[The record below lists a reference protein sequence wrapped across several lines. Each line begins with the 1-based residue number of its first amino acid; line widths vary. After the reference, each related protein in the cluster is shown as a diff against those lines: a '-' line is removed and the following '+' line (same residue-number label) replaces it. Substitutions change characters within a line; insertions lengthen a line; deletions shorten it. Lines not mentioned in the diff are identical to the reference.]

1 MDLLEACLHAKG
13 REAVKAVR
21 SLLPSVRTS
30 AIWAIIMHA
39 AAWHE
44 ERTFDTSHA
53 TILVYTVHRM
63 IESLGKHSTLVSEK
77 PIARRV
83 IDLPTDQTTSLQ
95 EVLIER
101 LAYHLADTD
110 HWRLEQ
116 GPRYDIET
124 RLDSRGNAVQ
134 VYVQSIRERVQMS
147 ALKAAAVLG
156 ARADQAMLIRATASI
171 AAEEP
176 DKLGHTFIMPI
187 SLVTER
193 PTSEYTRPHIAT
205 LWHLTEFLV
214 RKVPSKAADEFG
226 MDDKIGKFAKPTD
239 LSPSTGL
246 FMNAVVNYGTLGH
259 NAIFAHRISEAAR
272 LGFVNGET
280 IQRLLEK
287 LQRNIGIE
295 LEHVEDYSLEKLV
308 KKQTG
313 TDWSTL
319 PTEISLPSAK
329 KVSEWFSAER
339 GDLWNS
345 LYSLQSSTFEN
356 LIMDTTKQDWPIIRA
371 MQYAMAA
378 ITGDMEA
385 SHPLI
390 FTQAVWGL
398 VDNGL
403 VPEYLAALQVH
414 RLLREQMKDG

>member
-1 MDLLEACLHAKG
+1 MDLLEACLHANG
-13 REAVKAVR
+13 REAVKAVK
-21 SLLPSVRTS
+21 SLIPSVRTS
-30 AIWAIIMHA
+30 AIWAIIMQA

-53 TILVYTVHRM
+53 TIAVYTIHRM
-63 IESLGKHSTLVSEK
+63 IESLGKHASLVSDK
-77 PIARRV
+77 PIVKRK
-83 IDLPTDQTTSLQ
+83 IDLPDEQTTSLQ

-134 VYVQSIRERVQMS
+134 VYIQSIRERVQMS

-156 ARADQAMLIRATASI
+156 AKSNQIMLARATASI

-187 SLVTER
+187 SLVTEL
-193 PTSEYTRPHIAT
+193 PAPEYTRPHIAT

-214 RKVPSKAADEFG
+214 RKIPSKVTDEFG

-239 LSPSTGL
+239 LSSNRDL
-246 FMNAVVNYGTLGH
+246 FMNAVVKYGTLGH
-259 NAIFAHRISEAAR
+259 NAIFAHRVSEAAR
-272 LGFVNGET
+272 LGLVNGET
-280 IQRLLEK
+280 IERLLK
-287 LQRNIGIE
+287 NIQRNIGVD
-295 LEHVEDYSLEKLV
+295 LESTENISLDNLV
-308 KKQTG
+308 KKLAG
-313 TDWSTL
+313 TDWSAV
-319 PTEISLPSAK
+319 PTEMGLPSSK
-329 KVSEWFSAER
+329 KVREWFSEEHS
-339 GDLWNS
+339 DLWNS
-345 LYSLQSSTFEN
+345 MFSFKSSTFEN
-356 LIMDTTKQDWPIIRA
+356 MIIDSDKQDWPIIRA

-385 SHPLI
+385 PHPII

-398 VDNGL
+398 VDNSL
-403 VPEYLAALQVH
+403 VPESLAAFQVH
-414 RLLREQMKDG
+414 RFLREQLKDK

>member
-1 MDLLEACLHAKG
+1 MDLLEACLHANG
-13 REAVKAVR
+13 REAVKAVK

-44 ERTFDTSHA
+44 ERIYDTSHA
-53 TILVYTVHRM
+53 TIAVYTIHRM
-63 IESLGKHSTLVSEK
+63 IESLGEHSGLVAEN
-77 PIARRV
+77 PIAHAV
-83 IDLPTDQTTSLQ
+83 IGLADEQKTSLQ
-95 EVLIER
+95 EVLVER
-101 LAYHLADTD
+101 LAYHLADAD

-156 ARADQAMLIRATASI
+156 ARTDQTMLVRATASI

-187 SLVTER
+187 SLVTEL
-193 PTSEYTRPHIAT
+193 PSSEYTRPHIAS

-214 RKVPSKAADEFG
+214 RKIPSRSAEEFG
-226 MDDKIGKFAKPTD
+226 MDDKIGKFARPTD
-239 LSPSTGL
+239 LSMHRDQ
-246 FMNAVVNYGTLGH
+246 FMNAVVCYGTLGH

-272 LGFVNGET
+272 LGLVNTEI
-280 IQRLLEK
+280 IQWLLKK
-287 LQRNIGIE
+287 LQRNIGTCSVS
-295 LEHVEDYSLEKLV
+295 VEDLTLDSLMNRL
-308 KKQTG
+308 TG

-319 PTEISLPSAK
+319 PTEIGLPSSK
-329 KVSEWFSAER
+329 RVREWISAEYN
-339 GDLWNS
+339 DIWNAM
-345 LYSLQSSTFEN
+345 LNLKSSVFEN
-356 LIMDTTKQDWPIIRA
+356 KLLDMTAQDWPIIRA
-371 MQYAMAA
+371 IQYAMAT
-378 ITGDMEA
+378 ISGDMED
-385 SHPLI
+385 SHPMI

-403 VPEYLAALQVH
+403 IPEYLAALQAH
-414 RLLREQMKDG
+414 RLLRDQLNGK

>member
-1 MDLLEACLHAKG
+1 MDLLEACLHANG
-13 REAVKAVR
+13 REAVKAVK
-21 SLLPSVRTS
+21 SLIPSVRTS
-30 AIWAIIMHA
+30 AIWAIIMQA

-53 TILVYTVHRM
+53 TIAVYTIHRM
-63 IESLGKHSTLVSEK
+63 IESIGKHASLVSDK
-77 PIARRV
+77 PIVKRK
-83 IDLPTDQTTSLQ
+83 INLPDEQTTSLQ

-134 VYVQSIRERVQMS
+134 VYIQSIRERVQMS

-156 ARADQAMLIRATASI
+156 AKSNQIMLARATASI

-187 SLVTER
+187 SLVTEL
-193 PTSEYTRPHIAT
+193 PAPEYTRPHIAT

-214 RKVPSKAADEFG
+214 RKIPSKVTDEFG

-239 LSPSTGL
+239 LSSNRDL
-246 FMNAVVNYGTLGH
+246 FMNAVVKYGTLGH
-259 NAIFAHRISEAAR
+259 NAIFAHRVSEAAR
-272 LGFVNGET
+272 LGLVNGET
-280 IQRLLEK
+280 IERLLK
-287 LQRNIGIE
+287 NIQRNIGVD
-295 LEHVEDYSLEKLV
+295 LESTENISLDNLV
-308 KKQTG
+308 KKLAG
-313 TDWSTL
+313 TDWSAV
-319 PTEISLPSAK
+319 PTEMGLPSSK
-329 KVSEWFSAER
+329 KVREWFSEEHS
-339 GDLWNS
+339 DLWNS
-345 LYSLQSSTFEN
+345 MFSFKSSTFEN
-356 LIMDTTKQDWPIIRA
+356 MIIDSDKQDWSIIRA

-385 SHPLI
+385 PHPII

-398 VDNGL
+398 VDNSL
-403 VPEYLAALQVH
+403 VPESLAAFQVH
-414 RLLREQMKDG
+414 RFLREQLKDK

>member
-1 MDLLEACLHAKG
+1 MDLLEACLHANG
-13 REAVKAVR
+13 REAVKAVK
-21 SLLPSVRTS
+21 SLIPSVRTS
-30 AIWAIIMHA
+30 AIWAIIMQA

-53 TILVYTVHRM
+53 TIAVYTIH
-63 IESLGKHSTLVSEK
+63 GKHASLVSDK
-77 PIARRV
+77 PIVKRK
-83 IDLPTDQTTSLQ
+83 INLPDEQTTSLQ

-134 VYVQSIRERVQMS
+134 VYIQSIRERVQMS

-156 ARADQAMLIRATASI
+156 AKSNQIMLARATASI

-187 SLVTER
+187 SLVTEL
-193 PTSEYTRPHIAT
+193 PAPEYTRPHIAT

-214 RKVPSKAADEFG
+214 RKIPSKVTDEFG

-239 LSPSTGL
+239 LSSNRDL
-246 FMNAVVNYGTLGH
+246 FMNAVVKYGTLGH
-259 NAIFAHRISEAAR
+259 NAIFAHRVSEAAR
-272 LGFVNGET
+272 LGLVNGET
-280 IQRLLEK
+280 IERLLK
-287 LQRNIGIE
+287 NIQRNIGVD
-295 LEHVEDYSLEKLV
+295 LESTENISLDNLV
-308 KKQTG
+308 KKLAG
-313 TDWSTL
+313 TDWSAV
-319 PTEISLPSAK
+319 PTEMGLPSSK
-329 KVSEWFSAER
+329 KVREWFSEEHS
-339 GDLWNS
+339 DLWNS
-345 LYSLQSSTFEN
+345 MFSFKSSTFEN
-356 LIMDTTKQDWPIIRA
+356 MIIDSDKQDWPIIRA

-385 SHPLI
+385 PHPII

-398 VDNGL
+398 VDNSL
-403 VPEYLAALQVH
+403 VPESLAAFQVH
-414 RLLREQMKDG
+414 RFLREQLKDK

>member
-1 MDLLEACLHAKG
+1 MDLLEACLHANG

-21 SLLPSVRTS
+21 SLIPNVRTS

-53 TILVYTVHRM
+53 TISVYTVHRM
-63 IESLGKHSTLVSEK
+63 IESLGKHATLVSEK

-83 IDLPTDQTTSLQ
+83 INLPDEQTGSLQ

-101 LAYHLADTD
+101 LAYHIADTD

-156 ARADQAMLIRATASI
+156 ARADQTMLIRATASI

-187 SLVTER
+187 SLVTEL
-193 PTSEYTRPHIAT
+193 PASEYTRPHIAT

-226 MDDKIGKFAKPTD
+226 MDDKIGKYAKPTD
-239 LSPSTGL
+239 LSGNRDL
-246 FMNAVVNYGTLGH
+246 FMNAVVKYGTLGH

-272 LGFVNGET
+272 LGLVNGET
-280 IQRLLEK
+280 IQRLLKK
-287 LQRNIGIE
+287 LQRNIGTD
-295 LEHVEDYSLEKLV
+295 LESVDTLTSDNLV
-308 KKQTG
+308 KKETG
-313 TDWSTL
+313 TEWSTI
-319 PTEISLPSAK
+319 PTEISLPSSK
-329 KVSEWFSAER
+329 KVSEWFSSEHN
-339 GDLWNS
+339 DLWEPM
-345 LYSLQSSTFEN
+345 YSLKSSSFEN
-356 LIMDTTKQDWPIIRA
+356 MIMDSTTQDWPLIRA

-378 ITGDMEA
+378 ITGDIEA

-390 FTQAVWGL
+390 FTQSVWGL

-403 VPEYLAALQVH
+403 IPEFLAALQVH
-414 RLLREQMKDG
+414 RLLREQMKDR

>member
-1 MDLLEACLHAKG
+1 MDLLEACLHANG
-13 REAVKAVR
+13 REAVKAVK
-21 SLLPSVRTS
+21 SLIPSVRTS
-30 AIWAIIMHA
+30 AIWAIIMQA

-53 TILVYTVHRM
+53 TIAVYTIHRM
-63 IESLGKHSTLVSEK
+63 IESIGKHASLVSDK
-77 PIARRV
+77 PIVKRK
-83 IDLPTDQTTSLQ
+83 INLPDEQTTSLQ

-134 VYVQSIRERVQMS
+134 VYIQSIRERVQMS

-156 ARADQAMLIRATASI
+156 AKSNQIMLARATASI

-187 SLVTER
+187 SLVTEL
-193 PTSEYTRPHIAT
+193 PAPEYTRPHIAT

-214 RKVPSKAADEFG
+214 RKIPSKVTDEFG

-239 LSPSTGL
+239 LSSNRDL
-246 FMNAVVNYGTLGH
+246 FMNAVVKYGTLGH
-259 NAIFAHRISEAAR
+259 NAIFAHRVSEAAR
-272 LGFVNGET
+272 LGLVNGET
-280 IQRLLEK
+280 IERLLK
-287 LQRNIGIE
+287 NIQRNIGVD
-295 LEHVEDYSLEKLV
+295 LESTENISLDNLV
-308 KKQTG
+308 KKLAG
-313 TDWSTL
+313 TDWSAV
-319 PTEISLPSAK
+319 PTEMGLPSSK
-329 KVSEWFSAER
+329 KVREWFSEEHS
-339 GDLWNS
+339 DLWNS
-345 LYSLQSSTFEN
+345 MFSFKSSTFEN
-356 LIMDTTKQDWPIIRA
+356 MIIDSDKQDWPIIRA

-385 SHPLI
+385 PHPII

-398 VDNGL
+398 VDNSL
-403 VPEYLAALQVH
+403 VPESLAAFQVH
-414 RLLREQMKDG
+414 RFLREQLKDK

>member
-1 MDLLEACLHAKG
+1 MDLLEACLHANG

-30 AIWAIIMHA
+30 AIWAIIMHS

-53 TILVYTVHRM
+53 TIAVYTVHRM
-63 IESLGKHSTLVSEK
+63 IESLGKHETLVSEK
-77 PIARRV
+77 PITKRR
-83 IDLPTDQTTSLQ
+83 INLPDEQTTSLQ

-101 LAYHLADTD
+101 LAYHLADTE

-134 VYVQSIRERVQMS
+134 VYIQSIRERVQMS

-156 ARADQAMLIRATASI
+156 ARTDLTMLIRATSSI

-176 DKLGHTFIMPI
+176 DRLGHTFIMPI
-187 SLVTER
+187 SLVTEL
-193 PTSEYTRPHIAT
+193 PVSEYTRPHVAA

-214 RKVPSKAADEFG
+214 RKVPSKAEDEFG

-239 LSPSTGL
+239 LSSNRDL
-246 FMNAVVNYGTLGH
+246 FTNAVVKYGILGH
-259 NAIFAHRISEAAR
+259 NGIFAHRISEAAR
-272 LGFVNGET
+272 LGLVNGDT
-280 IQRLLEK
+280 IQRLLRK
-287 LQRNIGIE
+287 LQRNIGAE
-295 LEHVEDYSLEKLV
+295 LEPSDTLSLDNLLKMEV
-308 KKQTG
+308 G
-313 TDWSTL
+313 TDWSML
-319 PTEISLPSAK
+319 PTEISLPSSK
-329 KVSEWFSAER
+329 KVSEWFSAEYN
-339 GDLWNS
+339 DLWSAMFN
-345 LYSLQSSTFEN
+345 LKSSAFEN
-356 LIMDTTKQDWPIIRA
+356 MMVDSNDHDWPIIRA

-378 ITGDMEA
+378 VTGNMEA

-403 VPEYLAALQVH
+403 VPEPIAALQVH
-414 RLLREQMKDG
+414 RLLREQMNNT

>member
-1 MDLLEACLHAKG
+1 MDLLEACLHANG
-13 REAVKAVR
+13 REAVKAVK
-21 SLLPSVRTS
+21 SLIPSVRAS
-30 AIWAIIMHA
+30 AIWAIIMQS

-53 TILVYTVHRM
+53 TISVYAIHRM
-63 IESLGKHSTLVSEK
+63 IESLGKHASLVSEK
-77 PIARRV
+77 PIAKRV
-83 IDLPTDQTTSLQ
+83 IDLPDEQTTNLQ

-156 ARADQAMLIRATASI
+156 AKKNQTMLIRATASI

-187 SLVTER
+187 SLLTEL
-193 PTSEYTRPHIAT
+193 PAPEYTRPHIAT

-214 RKVPSKAADEFG
+214 RKIPSKTADEFG
-226 MDDKIGKFAKPTD
+226 MDDKIGKLVKSTD
-239 LSPSTGL
+239 LSPSKEL
-246 FMNAVVNYGTLGH
+246 FMNAVVKYGTLGH
-259 NAIFAHRISEAAR
+259 NAIFAHRMSEAAR
-272 LGFVNGET
+272 LGLVNGET
-280 IQRLLEK
+280 IERLLKK
-287 LQRNIGIE
+287 LQRNIRTE
-295 LEHVEDYSLEKLV
+295 LENIENFSVDNLV
-308 KKQTG
+308 KKIAG

-319 PTEISLPSAK
+319 PTEIGLPSSK
-329 KVSEWFSAER
+329 KVREWFSEEQS
-339 GDLWNS
+339 DLWNAMLNLKS
-345 LYSLQSSTFEN
+345 ASFEN
-356 LIMDTTKQDWPIIRA
+356 MIMNSSKQDWSMIRA

-385 SHPLI
+385 PHPLI

-403 VPEYLAALQVH
+403 VPESLAALQIH
-414 RLLREQMKDG
+414 RFLREQMKDK

>member
-1 MDLLEACLHAKG
+1 MDLLEACLHANG

-53 TILVYTVHRM
+53 TISVYTTHRM
-63 IESLGKHSTLVSEK
+63 IESLGRHATLVSEK
-77 PIARRV
+77 PIAKRV
-83 IDLPTDQTTSLQ
+83 IDLPDDQTTSLQ
-95 EVLIER
+95 EMLIER
-101 LAYHLADTD
+101 LAYHIADTD

-156 ARADQAMLIRATASI
+156 ARADQIMLIRATASI

-176 DKLGHTFIMPI
+176 DKLGHTFIMPM
-187 SLVTER
+187 SLVTEL
-193 PTSEYTRPHIAT
+193 PASEYTRPHIAS

-214 RKVPSKAADEFG
+214 RKVPSKVADEFG
-226 MDDKIGKFAKPTD
+226 MDDKIGKFAKPTE
-239 LSPSTGL
+239 LSSSRNL

-272 LGFVNGET
+272 LGLVNGET
-280 IQRLLEK
+280 IQRLLLK

-295 LEHVEDYSLEKLV
+295 LENAEDTSFENIV
-308 KKQTG
+308 KKLSG
-313 TDWSTL
+313 VDWSVL
-319 PTEISLPSAK
+319 PTEISLPSSR
-329 KVSEWFSAER
+329 KVSDWFITEH
-339 GDLWNS
+339 GDLWDSMHN
-345 LYSLQSSTFEN
+345 LTSSAFEN
-356 LIMDTTKQDWPIIRA
+356 MIMDSAKQDWPIIRA
-371 MQYAMAA
+371 MQYTMAA
-378 ITGDMEA
+378 IRGDIEEP
-385 SHPLI
+385 HPLI

-403 VPEYLAALQVH
+403 VPESLAALQVH
-414 RLLREQMKDG
+414 RLLREQMKDK